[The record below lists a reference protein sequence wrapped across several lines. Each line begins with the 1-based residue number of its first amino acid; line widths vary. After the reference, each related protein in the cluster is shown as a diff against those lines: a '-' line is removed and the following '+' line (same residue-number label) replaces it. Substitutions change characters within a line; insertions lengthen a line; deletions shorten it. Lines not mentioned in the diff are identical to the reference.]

1 MVRVERSFLCGRRSS
16 LVRAGSAVTGKQFP
30 KESVEFD
37 AYLWAPE
44 RMNKLDIRRW
54 RYIIADTSEWIGF
67 SVEFVIVHDVT
78 DTVVNGT
85 LKVLRF
91 LMKVETQTHALN
103 A

>member
-44 RMNKLDIRRW
+44 RMNKLDIRR
-54 RYIIADTSEWIGF
+54 
-67 SVEFVIVHDVT
+67 
-78 DTVVNGT
+78 
-85 LKVLRF
+85 
-91 LMKVETQTHALN
+91 
-103 A
+103 